1 MSALLALASAL
12 CWGSADYLG
21 GVQSRRVS
29 SVVVALWSQIVGG
42 LALLVVALAVG
53 KETTPES
60 VGWGAAAG
68 LCTGAA
74 LILFYRGLASGA
86 MAIVAPLSACGAI
99 VPVVAAI
106 AMGEA
111 PGALQYGGI
120 GLCLAGAVAVS
131 IPSPEGGHLSGR
143 PLTAVGLGA
152 AAALGFGLFY
162 LLVDR
167 GNDAGGSAL
176 WVIVGA
182 RAGSLAAILVV
193 ASSTRAGLRVPRDIA
208 PDVALTGIL
217 DTSANVLF
225 AIAATRG
232 ELGIVS
238 VLGSLYPVTTVLLAM
253 SVGGEK
259 ATLLRVAGGAV
270 ALAGVAAL
278 SAG

>member
-12 CWGSADYLG
+12 CWGSADYIG

-29 SVVVALWSQIVGG
+29 SVAVALWSQVVGG

-60 VGWGAAAG
+60 LAWGAAAG

-86 MAIVAPLSACGAI
+86 MAIVAPISACGAI
-99 VPVVAAI
+99 VPVLAAI
-106 AMGEA
+106 VTGDA

-131 IPSPEGGHLSGR
+131 IPDPEGRRLSGR

-182 RAGSLAAILVV
+182 RAGSLTAIAVV
-193 ASSTRAGLRVPRDIA
+193 AATTRPGLRVPRSIA
-208 PDVALTGIL
+208 PAVALTGIL

-232 ELGIVS
+232 ELGTVS
-238 VLGSLYPVTTVLLAM
+238 VLGSLYPVTTVVLAM
-253 SVGGEK
+253 SIGGEK

-270 ALAGVAAL
+270 ALAGVAVL